1 MEINDEVEMERNQK
15 NDQGKADGAFQG
27 QVVKAILGD
36 DEFAINEK
44 GVYLV
49 EINEHRIRP
58 IMLVCAPLKIAAETR
73 DINGDNWGRILEFH
87 DKDGNLQRYAMKMQ
101 DLRRD
106 GDEVVDA
113 LLSKG
118 LAIAPGKK
126 ARLRLVEYIQNCQP
140 ENNARARTTDMTGWH
155 GNRFILSSEIIGEGD
170 ERVIYQG
177 QQREARTYQQKG
189 TLEEW
194 RENIARLCVGNSRL
208 ALAVSAA
215 FAAPLLRLIDM
226 EGGGFHFVGNSST
239 GKSTALYVAAS
250 VMGSPEHYNQS
261 WRATGNGLEGI
272 AKFHNDTCL
281 IIDEMGQVQAKE
293 AGEISY
299 MLANGAGKLRANIKG
314 DARPKA
320 SWRLLFL
327 SSGEVTLAEHMTE
340 GGKKARA
347 GMEVRLVD
355 IPADAGSGMGIFEN
369 LHGDDNGAEFSDR
382 LKRWSTYYHGTPFR
396 EFIKQVIAEGDIV
409 NAAVKE
415 IQEAFLDR
423 LIPEDASGQVR
434 RAATRF
440 GLIAAAGELASS
452 YGITGWAKGI
462 ASSAAVT
469 CFESWV
475 SLRGGTGNQET
486 RRLLEQVRDFLEK
499 HGDTRF
505 VEVKFTGQKL
515 VLADPKQKVLN
526 RAGFRRREPE
536 GATEFLVLPGAF
548 HEICEGFNIRTA
560 AKILIEKGV
569 LTPAEDGKS
578 QKSRRLPDMGP
589 KKFYHINSS
598 IWD

>member
-1 MEINDEVEMERNQK
+1 MELNDDVEMERNQK
-15 NDQGKADGAFQG
+15 KDQGKTDSAFQG
-27 QVVKAILGD
+27 QVVESILGEH
-36 DEFAINEK
+36 EFAINEK

-49 EINEHRIRP
+49 DINENRIRP
-58 IMLVCAPLKIAAETR
+58 IMPVCAPLTIVAETR
-73 DINGDNWGRILEFH
+73 DVNGDNWGRILEFH

-126 ARLRLVEYIQNCQP
+126 PRLRLVEYIQNCQP

-155 GNRFILSSEIIGEGD
+155 GNQFILSSEIIGEGD

-177 QQREARTYQQKG
+177 QQREAKTYQQMG

-194 RENIARLCVGNSRL
+194 RNNISRLCVGNSRL
-208 ALAVSAA
+208 VLAVSAA

-226 EGGGFHFVGNSST
+226 EGGGVHFVGNSST

-299 MLANGAGKLRANIKG
+299 MLANGAGKLRANIRG

-320 SWRLLFL
+320 NWRLLFL

-355 IPADAGSGMGIFEN
+355 IQADAGRDMGIFEY
-369 LHGDDNGAEFSDR
+369 LHGYQNGAEFSDQ
-382 LKRWSTYYHGTPFR
+382 LKIWSTHYHGTPFR
-396 EFIKQVIAEGDIV
+396 EFIRHVIEDELAI
-409 NAAVKE
+409 AAVKE
-415 IQEAFLDR
+415 TQEDFMDR
-423 LIPEDASGQVR
+423 RVPTEASGQVR

-440 GLIAAAGELASS
+440 ALIAAAGELATR
-452 YGITGWAKGI
+452 YGITGWEEGA
-462 ASSAAVT
+462 ASNAAAI
-469 CFESWV
+469 CFESWL

-486 RRLLEQVRDFLEK
+486 KRLLEQVKDFLEK

-505 VEVKFTGQKL
+505 VLVKFGRLKEL
-515 VLADPKQKVLN
+515 VIADSKQKVLN
-526 RAGFRRREPE
+526 RAGFRRKDED
-536 GATEFLVLPGAF
+536 ATEFLVLPSAF
-548 HEICEGFNIRTA
+548 HEMCEGFNIRTA
-560 AKILIEKGV
+560 AKILIDKGV
-569 LTPAEDGKS
+569 LTPADDGKS
-578 QKSRRLPDMGP
+578 QKIRRLPEMGP
-589 KKFYHINSS
+589 KRFYHINSS
-598 IWD
+598 IWN